1 MVTERSIIFTIMKKL
16 LLTISLL
23 LSTLTINAQTEVT
36 KFLGIPIDGTK
47 PEMMRKLKAKGFT
60 ESPLN
65 PYLSEEVLEGE
76 FNGYDVNVHIVT
88 NNNKVYRIM
97 LADNA
102 HVSAN
107 QIRARF
113 NRLVYQFENN
123 DNYHYANDYSIPE
136 DEDIAYEML
145 VHNKQYEAL
154 YYQYKQP
161 INDEITDDM
170 SMDEYM
176 SILDNKLESLNRC
189 VWFSIEE
196 MNGKYYICM
205 YYDNELNKANGEDL

>member
-1 MVTERSIIFTIMKKL
+1 MKKL

-170 SMDEYM
+170 SMEEYM
-176 SILDNKLESLNRC
+176 SILNNKLESINRC
-189 VWFSIEE
+189 VWFRIEE
-196 MNGKYYICM
+196 NNGKYYICM

>member
-1 MVTERSIIFTIMKKL
+1 
-16 LLTISLL
+16 
-23 LSTLTINAQTEVT
+23 
-36 KFLGIPIDGTK
+36 
-47 PEMMRKLKAKGFT
+47 
-60 ESPLN
+60 
-65 PYLSEEVLEGE
+65 
-76 FNGYDVNVHIVT
+76 
-88 NNNKVYRIM
+88 M

-176 SILDNKLESLNRC
+176 SILDNKLESINRC
-189 VWFSIEE
+189 VWFRIEE
-196 MNGKYYICM
+196 NNGKYYICM